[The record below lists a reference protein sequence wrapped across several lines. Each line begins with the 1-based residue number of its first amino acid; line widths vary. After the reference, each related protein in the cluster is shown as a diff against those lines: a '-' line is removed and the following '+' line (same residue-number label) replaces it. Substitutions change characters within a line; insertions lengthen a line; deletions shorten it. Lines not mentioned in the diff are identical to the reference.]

1 MLSWVHAVFLTG
13 CGEGGVG
20 RVGEWR
26 STVCDARVTHVC
38 GTTETCVRG
47 CVRGWVRA
55 WVGATAGEHPQS
67 TLGRPTRPP
76 PHHYEMSVSKNDA

>member
-38 GTTETCVRG
+38 GLLILDREDVEVGYKPKSKKGFLYRNFFESIDAIRG
-47 CVRGWVRA
+47 R
-55 WVGATAGEHPQS
+55 
-67 TLGRPTRPP
+67 LL
-76 PHHYEMSVSKNDA
+76 